1 MPAFQTSN
9 LGRWRPV
16 PVHFPAIS
24 ISNDDRVNFVLLLSR
39 DTNPHDDVSTFLSRV
54 SRARERE
61 RECRTYRL
69 RRPRGVSVRER
80 AHPHSNPCVCF
91 IPVCMCTYRCVE
103 GTKRTRFTLAR
114 TLLRE
119 WLKDS
124 LPDPSSSFSSFSF
137 SFSFLFFPPFLSL
150 FPRHSSPSFKR
161 ETEPSIFH
169 FTKN

>member
-1 MPAFQTSN
+1 MSSSFLET
-9 LGRWRPV
+9 RIRTTTFRP
-16 PVHFPAIS
+16 F
-24 ISNDDRVNFVLLLSR
+24 
-39 DTNPHDDVSTFLSRV
+39 FLVFRM
-54 SRARERE
+54 RE

-137 SFSFLFFPPFLSL
+137 SFLFFPPFLSL

>member
-1 MPAFQTSN
+1 MSSSFLET
-9 LGRWRPV
+9 RIRTTTFRPFFLV
-16 PVHFPAIS
+16 FRVREKERESAVRTVYDVHAVCLSVSEHTHIPIPV
-24 ISNDDRVNFVLLLSR
+24 FVLSL
-39 DTNPHDDVSTFLSRV
+39 
-54 SRARERE
+54 
-61 RECRTYRL
+61 
-69 RRPRGVSVRER
+69 
-80 AHPHSNPCVCF
+80 CV
-91 IPVCMCTYRCVE
+91 CTYRCVE

-124 LPDPSSSFSSFSF
+124 LPDPFSSFSFF

-150 FPRHSSPSFKR
+150 FPRHSSPPFKR